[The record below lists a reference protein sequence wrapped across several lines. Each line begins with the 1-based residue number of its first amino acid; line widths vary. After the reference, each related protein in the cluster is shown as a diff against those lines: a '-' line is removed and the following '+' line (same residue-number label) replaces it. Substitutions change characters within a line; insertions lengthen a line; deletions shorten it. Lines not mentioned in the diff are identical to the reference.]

1 MRTHTPW
8 QRFILLLKPDKK
20 EIRNVYI
27 YSIFNGLLILSL
39 PLGIQAI
46 INIIQGGKI
55 NASWVVLVL
64 FVVIGVFLTGL
75 FQIFQL
81 RITENLQQKI
91 FARAAFEFAYRI
103 PKIKMEKL
111 YRHYAPELMNRFFDV
126 VSVQKGLAKILIDFT
141 TALLHIVFGLILLSF
156 YHPFFIAFS
165 IVLVILVYAMFRFT
179 VKKGLKTSL
188 DESDRKYQVANWL
201 EELARTGT
209 TFKLAGK
216 TTLPLDKTDEFV
228 GEYVK
233 ARESHFKILLG
244 QYGLLVVFKVLVAA
258 GLLIMGSILV
268 MQQYMNIGQFVA
280 AEIIIL
286 LIISA
291 VEKLVMSLDSIYDIL
306 TSLEKIGQVTDLELE
321 SDHGI
326 EFSKEEENLGLSVEF
341 KNVNF
346 GYPDKSSLIFNGL
359 NLSISQGESWFVSGS
374 NGAGTSTLLNLLGGL
389 YTPISGSIN
398 YDKLPKGNINPESL
412 RSVIGDYL
420 THEKIFNGTV
430 LENITMGRKAAT
442 FENVQWAIENLGLQS
457 FIESLSEGY
466 NTKLGTNNRL
476 SASVTAKMLL
486 ARSIVDKPRMLL
498 VEDGFVHLEEKE
510 RKRIIDFI
518 TDKAN
523 NWTLVAI
530 SKSEYLAD
538 KCDQVA
544 ILERGQIRT
553 YESYE
558 KLNQTHHL
566 NSLNYA

>member
-1 MRTHTPW
+1 MKTHTPW
-8 QRFILLLKPDKK
+8 QRFILLLKPDKR

-141 TALLHIVFGLILLSF
+141 TAFLHIVFGLILLSF

-188 DESDRKYQVANWL
+188 DESDQKYRVANWL

-216 TTLPLDKTDEFV
+216 TTLPLDKTDKFV

-321 SDHGI
+321 SNSGM
-326 EFSKEEENLGLSVEF
+326 EFSNEEGNEGLSVEF

-346 GYPDKSSLIFNGL
+346 GYPDKSSPIFDSL
-359 NLSISQGESWFVSGS
+359 NLSIQAGESWFISGA
-374 NGAGTSTLLNLLGGL
+374 NGSGTSSLLNLLGGL
-389 YTPISGSIN
+389 YTPISGSIT
-398 YDKLPKGNINPESL
+398 YDRLPKGNINPESL

-420 THEKIFNGTV
+420 THEKIFHGTV

-466 NTKLGTNNRL
+466 NTELGTNNRL
-476 SASVTAKMLL
+476 SASITTKMLL
-486 ARSIVDKPRMLL
+486 ARSIVDKPRLLL
-498 VEDGFVHLEEKE
+498 VEDGFVHLEERE

-518 TDKAN
+518 TGKDN

-530 SKSEYLAD
+530 SKSEYLAN

-544 ILERGQIRT
+544 ILEKGQIRT
-553 YESYE
+553 YESYK
-558 KLNQTHHL
+558 KLNETHHL
-566 NSLNYA
+566 NSLNNA

>member
-1 MRTHTPW
+1 MKTHTPW

-46 INIIQGGKI
+46 INIIQGGEI
-55 NASWVVLVL
+55 NATWFVLVL

-103 PKIKMEKL
+103 PKIKMEEL
-111 YRHYAPELMNRFFDV
+111 YKHYAPELMNRFFDV

-141 TALLHIVFGLILLSF
+141 TAVLHIIFGLVLLSF

-165 IVLVILVYAMFRFT
+165 IVLVVLVYAMFRFT
-179 VKKGLKTSL
+179 VKRGLKTSL
-188 DESDRKYQVANWL
+188 DESEEKYKVANWL

-216 TTLPLDKTDEFV
+216 TSLPLEKTDQFV
-228 GEYVK
+228 NGYIN
-233 ARESHFKILLG
+233 ARESHFKILQG
-244 QYGLLVVFKVLVAA
+244 QYGLLLVFKVLVAA
-258 GLLIMGSILV
+258 GLLIMGSVLV
-268 MQQYMNIGQFVA
+268 MEQFMNIGQFVA

-321 SDHGI
+321 PESGM
-326 EFSKEEENLGLSVEF
+326 NLNKDDVNKGLSIQLKKVE
-341 KNVNF
+341 F
-346 GYPDKSSLIFNGL
+346 GYPGKSTPIFTDLKFNIG
-359 NLSISQGESWFVSGS
+359 SGEKWFITAD

-389 YTPISGSIN
+389 YNPNSGSIS
-398 YDKLPKGNINPESL
+398 YDNLPKGNINPESL

-430 LENITMGRKAAT
+430 LENITMGRTAAT
-442 FENVQWAIENLGLQS
+442 FENVQWAVDKLGLQS
-457 FIESLSEGY
+457 FIESLSDGY
-466 NTKLGTNNRL
+466 DTELETNSRL
-476 SASVTAKMLL
+476 SASITAKMLL
-486 ARSIVDKPRMLL
+486 ARSIVDKPRLLL
-498 VEDGFVHLEEKE
+498 VEDGFVHLHVKE
-510 RKRIIDFI
+510 RQRIIDFL
-518 TDKAN
+518 TSKEN
-523 NWTLVAI
+523 HWTLVAI
-530 SKSEYLAD
+530 SNSDYLAN
-538 KCDQVA
+538 KCDRVA
-544 ILERGQIRT
+544 VLKDGKIH
-553 YESYE
+553 SYDSFK
-558 KLNQTHHL
+558 KLNDVHNLKSVNH
-566 NSLNYA
+566 A